1 MLSYKDYVNKVFTE
15 KEHFLKDLF
24 SVLFV
29 DIYTSI
35 KDGLD
40 VRDEEQIKA
49 IATGFAYDVD
59 LNNTLGRFT
68 WSHFSLE
75 ALDKILKNSSQSG
88 PYWFSLLNLHSLFQ
102 KQAVARHPRVRAYK
116 EILEK
121 KYNLKQYEEFSNIAA
136 DIIRFR
142 NTNAHNNG
150 IRNSA
155 QALALYA
162 QINLILV
169 IYPDD
174 LKEKVSG
181 FEQYEKFIN
190 VDFKNS
196 IDSISS
202 SNSLHED
209 GKIESPEEILALNQ
223 IDLQNSPLT
232 DSLTNIELSTDDAS
246 QNIKHVRSR
255 VENIESQLTQ
265 LDSVLSDSHTLLHAL
280 HSLITQSPGKNY
292 QPAPDERAHHQ
303 ITTDHQIP
311 VSLKEE
317 ISEGLEDLETDD
329 LLRESQENE
338 INIDDSVTLLTRS
351 ELIDNL
357 LDIRNQ
363 IDTTMSAKYI
373 SFRNWHNILS
383 RPLIDS
389 LVNIR
394 IISEEQFRNNETFLY
409 YYHSEQ
415 MPKKVADTL
424 STSDIEALK
433 LEAKLF
439 MNEQLHGY
447 WDQILRILDK
457 RASPAQYANTEERK
471 LEEKKKLEFDFL
483 IS

>member
-24 SVLFV
+24 SILFV

-35 KDGLD
+35 KDGVD

-49 IATGFAYDVD
+49 IATGFAHDVD

-75 ALDKILKNSSQSG
+75 ALDNILKNSRSG

-102 KQAVARHPRVRAYK
+102 KPAVARHPRVRAYK

-169 IYPDD
+169 IYPDE
-174 LKEKVSG
+174 LKEKVHG

-202 SNSLHED
+202 SNSLNEEV
-209 GKIESPEEILALNQ
+209 KRESPEEILAPNHME
-223 IDLQNSPLT
+223 LQNFPLT
-232 DSLTNIELSTDDAS
+232 ESLTSIELSTDDAS

-265 LDSVLSDSHTLLHAL
+265 LGSAVSNSHTLIDSL
-280 HSLITQSPGKNY
+280 HSLLTQPQGKNY
-292 QPAPDERAHHQ
+292 QSTQDESALHQ
-303 ITTDHQIP
+303 ITTDDK
-311 VSLKEE
+311 VSVALNEE
-317 ISEGLEDLETDD
+317 ISEDLEDLVTDG
-329 LLRESQENE
+329 LPIESQEDE
-338 INIDDSVTLLTRS
+338 IIIDDTVTLLTRS

-363 IDTTMSAKYI
+363 IDTSMSAKYI

-409 YYHSEQ
+409 YYHSGQ
-415 MPKKVADTL
+415 VPKKVADTL
-424 STSDIEALK
+424 STSDLEALK
-433 LEAKLF
+433 LEAKSF
-439 MNEQLHGY
+439 MDEQLHDHWG
-447 WDQILRILDK
+447 QILSILDK

-471 LEEKKKLEFDFL
+471 LEMNRVPDFL
-483 IS
+483 A